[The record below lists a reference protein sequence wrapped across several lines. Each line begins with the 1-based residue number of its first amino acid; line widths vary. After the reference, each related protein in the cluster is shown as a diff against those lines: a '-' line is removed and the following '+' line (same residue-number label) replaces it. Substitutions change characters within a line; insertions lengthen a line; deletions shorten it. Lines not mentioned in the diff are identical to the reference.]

1 MGIYTRALSV
11 CLCYNQ
17 VSVPSCL
24 LHMTDFRNTV
34 RVTFTIQIGNV
45 LQLHS
50 LI

>member
-1 MGIYTRALSV
+1 MYYVSAYVTIRSV
-11 CLCYNQ
+11 YPA
-17 VSVPSCL
+17 VA
-24 LHMTDFRNTV
+24 HDRDFRNTV